1 MIYDAEMKS
10 EPNSLN
16 LGLFHFDLPERW
28 DAHFFPRIE
37 SKVRLVKDDVVVM
50 VEYFLVSES
59 ESASALDSFYED
71 HMVDLKRNVN
81 GAIFDEDDTDYEI
94 LVENNGEFRRY
105 FFLAAK
111 SFIFR
116 FTLSGSWEPQDE
128 DEIRE
133 MLTSLT
139 VNGESTESA
148 TEMSPAS
155 FNFDYQDWFQV
166 GAMYSMRGGL

>member
-1 MIYDAEMKS
+1 MLNMSIY
-10 EPNSLN
+10 P
-16 LGLFHFDLPERW
+16 
-28 DAHFFPRIE
+28 
-37 SKVRLVKDDVVVM
+37 
-50 VEYFLVSES
+50 
-59 ESASALDSFYED
+59 
-71 HMVDLKRNVN
+71 
-81 GAIFDEDDTDYEI
+81 
-94 LVENNGEFRRY
+94 
-105 FFLAAK
+105 
-111 SFIFR
+111 FIFR

-139 VNGESTESA
+139 VNGESAESA